1 MKTLELNQMEV
12 IQGAGFWEGFCGS
25 TSIVGGAAGIAAY
38 AGLITITGGAAA
50 VGLGVI
56 GIGCGIAA
64 FT

>member
-1 MKTLELNQMEV
+1 MKELNLQQLEE
-12 IQGAGFWEGFCGS
+12 INGFGFWEGFCGS
-25 TSIVGGAAGIAAY
+25 TSIIGGAAGIAAY

-50 VGLGVI
+50 VGLGII